1 MKLIQ
6 ALLSEEKYGNKAY
19 EELVRKMKD
28 EGGEAIGYGDNGVV
42 FDLGNVG
49 SLYKVTSDE
58 FELEDAHKAEGK
70 NFKHL
75 ANIFDVYTH
84 PSGKAG
90 FYEVEDLVSAPQEV
104 HQALG
109 SGENLY
115 DIGEYIIG
123 GDEKNLAN
131 TPKEIQA
138 GGKTF
143 KLHDFFRGVRKELLS
158 AGIDPDNVDLLGG
171 EHNIMMTKSGDLKL
185 IDY

>member
-1 MKLIQ
+1 MNNENINK
-6 ALLSEEKYGNKAY
+6 EEKEEISQDDTNSI
-19 EELVRKMKD
+19 EELSNEIENLNEQLIREKAENENIRKRFK
-28 EGGEAIGYGDNGVV
+28 
-42 FDLGNVG
+42 
-49 SLYKVTSDE
+49 K
-58 FELEDAHKAEGK
+58 ELEDAHKAEGK
-70 NFKHL
+70 TFKHL

-84 PSGKAG
+84 PSGDAG

-131 TPKEIQA
+131 TPKEVQA

-143 KLHDFFRGVRKELLS
+143 KLHDFFKGVRKDLLS

-171 EHNIMMTKSGDLKL
+171 EHNIMMTKSGNLKL